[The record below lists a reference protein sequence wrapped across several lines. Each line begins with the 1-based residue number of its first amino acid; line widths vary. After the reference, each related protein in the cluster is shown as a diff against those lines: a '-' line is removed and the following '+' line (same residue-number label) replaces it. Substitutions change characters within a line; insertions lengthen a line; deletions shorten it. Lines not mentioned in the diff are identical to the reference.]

1 MKHFWAIVFLMVPV
15 FGVLTF
21 VIAPYY
27 NIWFP
32 RDISEH
38 GRVIDSLFMFILWL
52 TGIIFVATEF
62 GLFYFAWKYSA
73 ATNKAPVKFS
83 HGSHS
88 LEVVWTILPA
98 VTLLFIAIYQ
108 MNAWA
113 DAKMRRPSLG
123 TLPNGKPIV
132 TAEITGRQFNWDVRY
147 PGPDKELHTPDDI
160 VRYDGDIHFPA
171 NEEIL
176 LIIKSADVLH
186 SFFLPNIRMK
196 QDVVPGMEQFMWF
209 KSRETGQYDI
219 VCAELCGW
227 GHYKMK
233 ARATFESNE
242 KFKAWLDEKA
252 AEQEERHAPK
262 AEVAED

>member
-1 MKHFWAIVFLMVPV
+1 MKHFWALVFLTVPV
-15 FGVLTF
+15 LGVLTF
-21 VIAPYY
+21 VVAPYY
-27 NIWFP
+27 NLWFP

-38 GRVIDSLFMFILWL
+38 GRVIDGLFMFILWL
-52 TGIIFVATEF
+52 TGFIFLATE
-62 GLFYFAWKYSA
+62 GALFYFAWKYNGR
-73 ATNKAPVKFS
+73 TNRQPVKFS

-113 DAKMRRPSLG
+113 DAKMRRPKM
-123 TLPNGKPIV
+123 PP

-147 PGPDKELHTPDDI
+147 PGADGELHTPDDI
-160 VRYDGDIHFPA
+160 LRYDGDIHFPSG
-171 NEEIL
+171 EEVL

-186 SFFLPNIRMK
+186 SFFLPNLRLK
-196 QDVVPGMEQFMWF
+196 QDVVPGMEQYMWF
-209 KSRETGQYDI
+209 KARDTGQFDI

-233 ARATFESNE
+233 GRATFETRN
-242 KFKAWLDEKA
+242 KYNAWLDQKL
-252 AEQEERHAPK
+252 AEQHERHAPK
-262 AEVAED
+262 VETDEDN